1 MSNPQGGWVVP
12 PSPSRSTNRAAV
24 ILVAVAAL
32 LVVVVVVI
40 GSVVVRKSHMNVIS
54 GIATAA
60 GAGSGTSPA
69 GLTATGTVRVG
80 NSNAKV
86 IVRVVADLQCP
97 ACKQFEKSNAKTL
110 EDAAEN
116 GMAIIDYDVISFL
129 DRASST
135 QYSSRA
141 ANASY
146 CVAGQ
151 DHSKYQGWF
160 AAMFE
165 QQPAEGGSG
174 LPDGKL
180 IEIAKNA
187 GYTDPSVAQCI
198 TDRKYDTY
206 LRDKTERVLDS
217 DVNATPTVFVNGRK
231 LDSSQLLSNGL
242 AAAIAA
248 AR

>member
-1 MSNPQGGWVVP
+1 MSTPQGGWSGP
-12 PSPSRSTNRAAV
+12 PSASRSTKPAVV
-24 ILVAVAAL
+24 ILLVVAAL
-32 LVVVVVVI
+32 LVVGVVGAVVVLN
-40 GSVVVRKSHMNVIS
+40 SRTNVVS
-54 GIATAA
+54 GVAMAA
-60 GAGSGTSPA
+60 SADSGTTPP

-80 NSNAKV
+80 DSNAKV
-86 IVRVVADLQCP
+86 VVRVVADLQCP
-97 ACKQFEKSNAKTL
+97 ACKSFEKRNAKTL

-116 GMAIIDYDVISFL
+116 GTAIIEYDVISFL

-165 QQPAEGGSG
+165 QQPAEGGNG
-174 LPDGKL
+174 LPDSKL

-206 LRDKTERVLDS
+206 LRDKTEQVLNG
-217 DVNATPTVFVNGRK
+217 DVDATPTVFVNGKK
-231 LDSSQLLSNGL
+231 LDSSQLSNGL
-242 AAAIAA
+242 DAAIAA

>member
-1 MSNPQGGWVVP
+1 M
-12 PSPSRSTNRAAV
+12 AV
-24 ILVAVAAL
+24 VAAL
-32 LVVVVVVI
+32 LFAVVGVVGVVVVQ
-40 GSVVVRKSHMNVIS
+40 KSRTNVIS
-54 GIATAA
+54 GVATAVTASSGTTPAGVTAA
-60 GAGSGTSPA
+60 GA
-69 GLTATGTVRVG
+69 VRVG
-80 NSNAKV
+80 DSNAKV
-86 IVRVVADLQCP
+86 VVRVVADLQCP
-97 ACKQFEKSNAKTL
+97 ACKQFEKRNAKVL
-110 EDAAEN
+110 EDAAGN
-116 GMAIIDYDVISFL
+116 GTAIEYDVISFL
-129 DRASST
+129 DRTSST

-174 LPDGKL
+174 LPDSKL
-180 IEIAKNA
+180 IEIAKSA

-206 LRDKTERVLDS
+206 LRDKTEQVLS
-217 DVNATPTVFVNGRK
+217 GDVNATPTVFVNGKK
-231 LDSSQLLSNGL
+231 LDSSQLSNGL
-242 AAAIAA
+242 GAAIAA

>member
-1 MSNPQGGWVVP
+1 MSNPQGGWAVP
-12 PSPSRSTNRAAV
+12 PSPSRSSNRAVV
-24 ILVAVAAL
+24 ILVVVAAVL
-32 LVVVVVVI
+32 FVVVGVVGVVVVQKSNVV
-40 GSVVVRKSHMNVIS
+40 S
-54 GIATAA
+54 GAATAA
-60 GAGSGTSPA
+60 GAGSGTTPA
-69 GLTATGTVRVG
+69 GVTATGAVRVG
-80 NSNAKV
+80 DSNAKV
-86 IVRVVADLQCP
+86 VVRVVADLQCP
-97 ACKQFEKSNAKTL
+97 ACKQFEKRNAQTL
-110 EDAAEN
+110 EDAAKN
-116 GMAIIDYDVISFL
+116 GAAIIEYDVISFL

-174 LPDGKL
+174 LPDSKL
-180 IEIAKNA
+180 VEIAKNA

-206 LRDKTERVLDS
+206 LRDKTEQVLNG
-217 DVNATPTVFVNGRK
+217 DVNATPTVFVNGKK
-231 LDSSQLLSNGL
+231 LDSSQLSNGL
-242 AAAIAA
+242 DAAIAA

>member
-1 MSNPQGGWVVP
+1 MAAQ
-12 PSPSRSTNRAAV
+12 STNRAVVIVAV
-24 ILVAVAAL
+24 VAAL
-32 LVVVVVVI
+32 LLAVVGVVGVVVVQKSRADVI
-40 GSVVVRKSHMNVIS
+40 AGV
-54 GIATAA
+54 ATAA
-60 GAGSGTSPA
+60 TDGSGTTPA
-69 GLTATGTVRVG
+69 GVTATGAVRVG
-80 NSNAKV
+80 DPNAKV
-86 IVRVVADLQCP
+86 VVRVVADLQCP
-97 ACKQFEKSNAKTL
+97 ACKQFEKINAKVL

-116 GMAIIDYDVISFL
+116 GTAIEYDVISFL

-165 QQPAEGGSG
+165 QQPAEGGKG

-180 IEIAKNA
+180 IEIAKSA

-198 TDRKYDTY
+198 TDRTYDTY
-206 LRDKTERVLDS
+206 LRDKTEQVLNG
-217 DVNATPTVFVNGRK
+217 DVNATPTVFVNGKK
-231 LDSSQLLSNGL
+231 LDSSQMSNGL
-242 AAAIAA
+242 GAAIAA

>member
-1 MSNPQGGWVVP
+1 MGVVG
-12 PSPSRSTNRAAV
+12 
-24 ILVAVAAL
+24 
-32 LVVVVVVI
+32 VVVVQK
-40 GSVVVRKSHMNVIS
+40 GRNNAIS
-54 GIATAA
+54 GVATAA
-60 GAGSGTSPA
+60 AGVGTGPA

-80 NSNAKV
+80 DSNAKV
-86 IVRVVADLQCP
+86 VVRVVADLQCP
-97 ACKQFEKSNAKTL
+97 ACKQFEKRNAKTL
-110 EDAAEN
+110 EDATKN
-116 GMAIIDYDVISFL
+116 GTAIIEYDVISFL

-174 LPDGKL
+174 LPDSKL
-180 IEIAKNA
+180 IEIAKHA
-187 GYTDPSVAQCI
+187 GYTDPAVAQCI
-198 TDRKYDTY
+198 TDRTYDTY
-206 LRDKTERVLDS
+206 LRDKTKRVLNG
-217 DVNATPTVFVNGRK
+217 DVNATPTVFVNGKK
-231 LDSSQLLSNGL
+231 LDSSQLSDGL
-242 AAAIAA
+242 EAAIAA

>member
-1 MSNPQGGWVVP
+1 MSNPQGGWAGP
-12 PSPSRSTNRAAV
+12 PSASRSTKPAVV
-24 ILVAVAAL
+24 ILAVVAAL
-32 LVVVVVVI
+32 LLVGVGVVGVVVVQ
-40 GSVVVRKSHMNVIS
+40 SRTEVIS
-54 GIATAA
+54 GAATAA
-60 GAGSGTSPA
+60 AAGSGTTPA

-80 NSNAKV
+80 DSNAKV
-86 IVRVVADLQCP
+86 VVRVVADLQCP
-97 ACKQFEKSNAKTL
+97 ACQQFEKRNAKTL
-110 EDAAEN
+110 EDTAKDGTAVIE
-116 GMAIIDYDVISFL
+116 YDVISFL

-174 LPDGKL
+174 LPDSEL
-180 IEIAKNA
+180 IEIAKKA
-187 GYTDPSVAQCI
+187 GYTDPAVAQCI

-206 LRDKTERVLDS
+206 VRDKTKQVLNG
-217 DVNATPTVFVNGRK
+217 DVNSTPTVFVNGKK
-231 LDSSQLLSNGL
+231 LDSSQVFNGL

>member
-1 MSNPQGGWVVP
+1 MSIPQGGWAGP
-12 PSPSRSTNRAAV
+12 PTESRSSNRAVV
-24 ILVAVAAL
+24 ILVAVAAVL
-32 LVVVVVVI
+32 FVVVGVVGVVVVQ
-40 GSVVVRKSHMNVIS
+40 KSNVIS
-54 GIATAA
+54 GAATAA
-60 GAGSGTSPA
+60 GAGSGTTPA
-69 GLTATGTVRVG
+69 GVTATGAVRVG
-80 NSNAKV
+80 DSNAKV
-86 IVRVVADLQCP
+86 VVRVVADLQCP
-97 ACKQFEKSNAKTL
+97 ACKQFEKRNAKTL
-110 EDAAEN
+110 EDAAKN
-116 GMAIIDYDVISFL
+116 GTAIIEYDVISFL

-174 LPDGKL
+174 LPDSKL
-180 IEIAKNA
+180 VEIAKNA

-206 LRDKTERVLDS
+206 LRDKTEQVLNG
-217 DVNATPTVFVNGRK
+217 DVDATPTVFVNGKK
-231 LDSSQLLSNGL
+231 LDSSQLSNGL
-242 AAAIAA
+242 DAAIAA

>member
-1 MSNPQGGWVVP
+1 MSIPQGGWSGP
-12 PSPSRSTNRAAV
+12 PSAARSSNSAV
-24 ILVAVAAL
+24 VVLVVVAAL
-32 LVVVVVVI
+32 IFVVVGVVGVVVVQKSNVV
-40 GSVVVRKSHMNVIS
+40 S
-54 GIATAA
+54 GVAMAASSEATPAGVTAA
-60 GAGSGTSPA
+60 GA
-69 GLTATGTVRVG
+69 VRVG
-80 NSNAKV
+80 DANAKV
-86 IVRVVADLQCP
+86 VVRVVADLQCP
-97 ACKQFEKSNAKTL
+97 ACKQFEKRNAKTL
-110 EDAAEN
+110 EDAAKN
-116 GMAIIDYDVISFL
+116 GTAIIEYDVISFL

-174 LPDGKL
+174 LPDSKL
-180 IEIAKNA
+180 VEIAKNA

-198 TDRKYDTY
+198 TDRTYDSY
-206 LRDKTERVLDS
+206 VRDKTDRVLNG
-217 DVNATPTVFVNGRK
+217 DVNATPTVFVNGKK
-231 LDSSQLLSNGL
+231 LDSSQLSNGL
-242 AAAIAA
+242 DAAIAA

>member
-1 MSNPQGGWVVP
+1 MSTPQGGWSGP
-12 PSPSRSTNRAAV
+12 PSASRSTNPAVV

-32 LVVVVVVI
+32 LAVVVGVVGVVVMQ
-40 GSVVVRKSHMNVIS
+40 KSNVIS
-54 GIATAA
+54 GAAAAA
-60 GAGSGTSPA
+60 GASSGTTPA
-69 GLTATGTVRVG
+69 GVTATGAVRVG
-80 NSNAKV
+80 DSNAKV
-86 IVRVVADLQCP
+86 VVRVVADLQCP
-97 ACKQFEKSNAKTL
+97 ACKSFEKRNAKTL
-110 EDAAEN
+110 EDAAKN
-116 GMAIIDYDVISFL
+116 GTAIIEYDVISFL

-174 LPDGKL
+174 LPDSKL
-180 IEIAKNA
+180 VEIAKNA

-206 LRDKTERVLDS
+206 LRDKTDQVLNG
-217 DVNATPTVFVNGRK
+217 DVNATPTVFVNGEK
-231 LDSSQLLSNGL
+231 LDSSQLSNGL
-242 AAAIAA
+242 DAAIAA

>member
-1 MSNPQGGWVVP
+1 MSNPQGGWAVP
-12 PSPSRSTNRAAV
+12 PSPSRSSNRAV
-24 ILVAVAAL
+24 VV
-32 LVVVVVVI
+32 LVVVAAVLFVVV
-40 GSVVVRKSHMNVIS
+40 GVVGVVVVQKSNVVS
-54 GIATAA
+54 GAATAA
-60 GAGSGTSPA
+60 GAGSGTTPA
-69 GLTATGTVRVG
+69 GVTATGAVRVG
-80 NSNAKV
+80 DSNAKV
-86 IVRVVADLQCP
+86 VVRVVADLQCP
-97 ACKQFEKSNAKTL
+97 ACKQFEKRNAETL
-110 EDAAEN
+110 EDAAKN
-116 GMAIIDYDVISFL
+116 GTAIIEYDIISFL

-151 DHSKYQGWF
+151 DRSKYQGWF

-174 LPDGKL
+174 LPDSKL
-180 IEIAKNA
+180 VEIAKNA

-206 LRDKTERVLDS
+206 LRDKTEQVLNG
-217 DVNATPTVFVNGRK
+217 DVNATPTVFVNGKK
-231 LDSSQLLSNGL
+231 LDSSQLSNGL

>member
-1 MSNPQGGWVVP
+1 MSNPQGGWAGP
-12 PSPSRSTNRAAV
+12 PSALRSTKPAV
-24 ILVAVAAL
+24 VIPAVVAAL
-32 LVVVVVVI
+32 LLVVVGVVGVVVVQ
-40 GSVVVRKSHMNVIS
+40 SRTEVIS
-54 GIATAA
+54 GAATAA
-60 GAGSGTSPA
+60 AADSGTTPA

-80 NSNAKV
+80 DSNAKV
-86 IVRVVADLQCP
+86 VVRVVADLQCP
-97 ACKQFEKSNAKTL
+97 ACQQFEKRNAKTL
-110 EDAAEN
+110 EDAAKN
-116 GMAIIDYDVISFL
+116 GTAAIEYDVISFL

-151 DHSKYQGWF
+151 DHAKYQGWF

-174 LPDGKL
+174 LPDSKL
-180 IEIAKNA
+180 IEIAEKA
-187 GYTDPSVAQCI
+187 GYTDPAVAQCI

-206 LRDKTERVLDS
+206 VRDKTKQVLNG
-217 DVNATPTVFVNGRK
+217 DVNSTPTVFVNGKK
-231 LDSSQLLSNGL
+231 LDSSQVFNGL

>member
-1 MSNPQGGWVVP
+1 M
-12 PSPSRSTNRAAV
+12 
-24 ILVAVAAL
+24 VAAL
-32 LVVVVVVI
+32 LVVVVGVV
-40 GSVVVRKSHMNVIS
+40 GGVVALKSRTNVIS
-54 GIATAA
+54 GAATAA
-60 GAGSGTSPA
+60 GAGSGTTPA
-69 GLTATGTVRVG
+69 GVTATGTVRVG
-80 NSNAKV
+80 DSNAKV
-86 IVRVVADLQCP
+86 VVRVVADLQCP
-97 ACKQFEKSNAKTL
+97 ACKSFEKRNAKTL

-116 GMAIIDYDVISFL
+116 GTAIIEYDVISFL

-174 LPDGKL
+174 LSDSKL
-180 IEIAKNA
+180 VEIAKNA

-206 LRDKTERVLDS
+206 LRDKTEQVLNG
-217 DVNATPTVFVNGRK
+217 DVNATPTVFVNGKK
-231 LDSSQLLSNGL
+231 LDSSQLSNGL
-242 AAAIAA
+242 EAAIAA

>member
-1 MSNPQGGWVVP
+1 MSIPQGGWAGP
-12 PSPSRSTNRAAV
+12 PSASRSSNRAVV
-24 ILVAVAAL
+24 ILVAVAAVL
-32 LVVVVVVI
+32 FVVVGVVGVVVVQ
-40 GSVVVRKSHMNVIS
+40 KSNVIS
-54 GIATAA
+54 GAATAP
-60 GAGSGTSPA
+60 GAGSGTTPA
-69 GLTATGTVRVG
+69 GVTATGAVRVG
-80 NSNAKV
+80 DSNAKV
-86 IVRVVADLQCP
+86 VVRVVADLQCP
-97 ACKQFEKSNAKTL
+97 ACKSFEKRNAKTL
-110 EDAAEN
+110 EDAAKN
-116 GMAIIDYDVISFL
+116 GTAIIEYDVISFL

-165 QQPAEGGSG
+165 QQPAEGGNG
-174 LPDGKL
+174 LPDSKL

-198 TDRKYDTY
+198 TDRKYDSY
-206 LRDKTERVLDS
+206 LRDKTEQVLNG
-217 DVNATPTVFVNGRK
+217 DVNATPTVFVNDKK
-231 LDSSQLLSNGL
+231 LDSSQLSNGL
-242 AAAIAA
+242 DAAIAA

>member
-1 MSNPQGGWVVP
+1 MSNPQGEWAVP
-12 PSPSRSTNRAAV
+12 PSPPRSSNRAV
-24 ILVAVAAL
+24 VVLVTVAAVL
-32 LVVVVVVI
+32 FVVVGVVGVVVVQ
-40 GSVVVRKSHMNVIS
+40 KSNVTS
-54 GIATAA
+54 GVATAA
-60 GAGSGTSPA
+60 GAGSGTTPA
-69 GLTATGTVRVG
+69 GVTATGAVRIG
-80 NSNAKV
+80 DSNAKV
-86 IVRVVADLQCP
+86 VVRVVADLQCP
-97 ACKQFEKSNAKTL
+97 ACKQFEKRNAKTL
-110 EDAAEN
+110 EDAAKN
-116 GMAIIDYDVISFL
+116 GTAIIEYDVISFL

-135 QYSSRA
+135 KYSSRA

-174 LPDGKL
+174 LPDSKL
-180 IEIAKNA
+180 VEIAKNA

-206 LRDKTERVLDS
+206 LRDKTEQVLNG
-217 DVNATPTVFVNGRK
+217 DVNATPTVFVNGKK
-231 LDSSQLLSNGL
+231 LDSSQLSNGL
-242 AAAIAA
+242 DAAIAA

>member
-1 MSNPQGGWVVP
+1 MSNPQHGWAVP

-32 LVVVVVVI
+32 LIVAVVVV
-40 GSVVVRKSHMNVIS
+40 GAVVVRKSHMNVIS
-54 GIATAA
+54 GNATAA
-60 GAGSGTSPA
+60 GADSGTSPA
-69 GLTATGTVRVG
+69 GVTATGTVRVG
-80 NSNAKV
+80 DSNAKV
-86 IVRVVADLQCP
+86 VVRVVADLQCP

-110 EDAAEN
+110 EDAAKN
-116 GMAIIDYDVISFL
+116 GTAIIEYDVISFL

-174 LPDGKL
+174 LPDSKL

-206 LRDKTERVLDS
+206 LRDKTKRVLNGE
-217 DVNATPTVFVNGRK
+217 VNATPTVFVNGKK
-231 LDSSQLLSNGL
+231 LDSGQLSNGL
-242 AAAIAA
+242 EAAIAA